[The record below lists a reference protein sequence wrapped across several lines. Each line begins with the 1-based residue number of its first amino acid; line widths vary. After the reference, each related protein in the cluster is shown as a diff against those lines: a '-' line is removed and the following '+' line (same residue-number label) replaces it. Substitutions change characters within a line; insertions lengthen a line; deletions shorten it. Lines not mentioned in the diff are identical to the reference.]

1 MKTIL
6 LPMVGYVIHPQY
18 GINFLFSNNCIC
30 HIDTITN
37 LNAYPYT
44 SNAPVNTG
52 SSGGIK

>member
-1 MKTIL
+1 MKTVL
-6 LPMVGYVIHPQY
+6 LPMIGY
-18 GINFLFSNNCIC
+18 GINPQNGIAFLFPALIC

-52 SSGGIK
+52 SGGGIK